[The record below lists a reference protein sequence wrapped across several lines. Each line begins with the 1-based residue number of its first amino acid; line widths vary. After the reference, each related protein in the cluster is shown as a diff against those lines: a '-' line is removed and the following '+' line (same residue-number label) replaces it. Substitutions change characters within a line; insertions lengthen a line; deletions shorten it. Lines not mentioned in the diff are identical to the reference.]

1 MSSSFASTLSSLIST
16 PTSSNAGI
24 THGRPRHSKAS
35 SASSSLFTKANRG
48 IQKRTLADL
57 QQHNSSSTAELRGSK
72 RKLEEKAR
80 LYAAL
85 KRGEYVPSAKDRSK
99 GVNLEELALVDFDR
113 KWAESDTQRNGSVS
127 SSEGEDRYSDSGSD
141 NENEHE
147 VVEYEDEFGRMR
159 TGSKK
164 DAERQKRKR
173 DAAAYA
179 AEQIQEASARPA
191 MPETVIRG
199 NTIQSAAFNPDA
211 RMEALAATRDKSPTP
226 PPEEHYD
233 ASKEVRGK
241 GVGFYAFSKDE
252 GERKRE
258 MEELEAMRQETE
270 KGRQEREERKAK
282 RVREVEERKRVI
294 RRKREEKEADRFLR
308 ELG

>member
-1 MSSSFASTLSSLIST
+1 MSSSSFASTLSSLIST
-16 PTSSNAGI
+16 PTSSNTGTAGI
-24 THGRPRHSKAS
+24 THGRPRPSK
-35 SASSSLFTKANRG
+35 ASSSLFPKANRG

-57 QQHNSSSTAELRGSK
+57 QQHHSSSTAELRGSK

-99 GVNLEELALVDFDR
+99 GVNLEDLALVDFDR
-113 KWAESDTQRNGSVS
+113 KWAESDTQRNQSSS
-127 SSEGEDRYSDSGSD
+127 SSEGEDKYSDSGSASD
-141 NENEHE
+141 NNE

-159 TGSKK
+159 TGSRK
-164 DAERQKRKR
+164 DAERQKRKK

-179 AEQIQEASARPA
+179 AEQIQDASARPT

-199 NTIQSAAFNPDA
+199 DTIQSAAFNPDA
-211 RMEALAATRDKSPTP
+211 RMEALAAKRDESLTP

-233 ASKEVRGK
+233 ASKEIRGK

-258 MEELEAMRQETE
+258 MEELEAMREETE

-282 RVREVEERKRVI
+282 RAREVEERKRVI
-294 RRKREEKEADRFLR
+294 RRKREEKEAERFLR
-308 ELG
+308 ELS